1 MSERD
6 LVKEAVEALIAADHS
21 VEPLGDDFNFWIVD
35 EKGLSEKELLDLA
48 ARLGLLGLVAAKRH

>member
-6 LVKEAVEALIAADHS
+6 LVKEAVEALIAAGHS

-48 ARLGLLGLVAAKRH
+48 ARLGLLDLVAAKRH